1 MDNWNRPRRLLA
13 VLMAF
18 VLAGIA
24 MTGCTASGGESP
36 PSSATTDAGYSPAAK
51 PPGQSPNDIQQ
62 RTDLTNEHTSSWS
75 QYEVISDD
83 SVRIFF
89 SMSNPQCY
97 GVRAIVDED
106 ATTVRITLHEGTLPD
121 APAECATVAANAS
134 LLLTTRNPI
143 GTPSI
148 VPGK

>member
-1 MDNWNRPRRLLA
+1 
-13 VLMAF
+13 MAF

-89 SMSNPQCY
+89 SMSNP
-97 GVRAIVDED
+97 
-106 ATTVRITLHEGTLPD
+106 
-121 APAECATVAANAS
+121 
-134 LLLTTRNPI
+134 
-143 GTPSI
+143 
-148 VPGK
+148 

>member
-1 MDNWNRPRRLLA
+1 MLATVPQQSHQDNHP
-13 VLMAF
+13 
-18 VLAGIA
+18 
-24 MTGCTASGGESP
+24 
-36 PSSATTDAGYSPAAK
+36 TTYSNGPT
-51 PPGQSPNDIQQ
+51 S
-62 RTDLTNEHTSSWS
+62 TNEHTSSWS

-143 GTPSI
+143 GTRSI